1 MPRPP
6 AGTRSGSKGNRE
18 NWHKERTTVANGD
31 VPDGSKARDGS
42 GGEGEEAVWL
52 DLVARYD
59 APVPA
64 EGDAVPWPDRED
76 LASPAVPVPPS
87 DTQPLPEAPEAPSG
101 PVPSGQPWTRAPGA
115 AGGAGPGDAVKPGST
130 AKPGDIAKPGAA
142 GPGSAPRPSGPRD
155 SPRPE
160 VPADEHYIPPPA
172 PPLPKIDAV
181 TKGAWLALF
190 GGPLYL
196 IIATACGWTVSGL
209 AAFIAVAAF
218 VGGFAVLVLR
228 MDSGPPRDRGPDD
241 GAVV

>member
-1 MPRPP
+1 M
-6 AGTRSGSKGNRE
+6 
-18 NWHKERTTVANGD
+18 ANGD
-31 VPDGSKARDGS
+31 EPDGSKARDGS
-42 GGEGEEAVWL
+42 GGDGDEAAWL

-59 APVPA
+59 APTPA

-101 PVPSGQPWTRAPGA
+101 QLPSGQPWPRPPAAASGA
-115 AGGAGPGDAVKPGST
+115 TGPDSAAKPGS
-130 AKPGDIAKPGAA
+130 PV
-142 GPGSAPRPSGPRD
+142 GPGSGPRD
-155 SPRPE
+155 APVPE
-160 VPADEHYIPPPA
+160 TPADAHYIPPPA
-172 PPLPKIDAV
+172 PPLPKIDSV

-196 IIATACGWTVSGL
+196 IIATACGWTISGL

-218 VGGFAVLVLR
+218 IGGFAVLVLR

>member
-1 MPRPP
+1 M
-6 AGTRSGSKGNRE
+6 
-18 NWHKERTTVANGD
+18 ANGD

-42 GGEGEEAVWL
+42 GGEGDEAAWL

-59 APVPA
+59 APAPA
-64 EGDAVPWPDRED
+64 EGGAVPWPDRED
-76 LASPAVPVPPS
+76 LASPAVPVAPS
-87 DTQPLPEAPEAPSG
+87 DTQPLPETPEAPSG
-101 PVPSGQPWTRAPGA
+101 PMPSGQPWARPPVAGTTGPDSA
-115 AGGAGPGDAVKPGST
+115 AEPGST
-130 AKPGDIAKPGAA
+130 ARHTPSGSPA
-142 GPGSAPRPSGPRD
+142 GPGSVSRPRGPRD
-155 SPRPE
+155 APIPDD
-160 VPADEHYIPPPA
+160 PASNHYIPPPP
-172 PPLPKIDAV
+172 PPLPKIDNV

-196 IIATACGWTVSGL
+196 IIATACGWVISGL

>member
-1 MPRPP
+1 
-6 AGTRSGSKGNRE
+6 
-18 NWHKERTTVANGD
+18 

-42 GGEGEEAVWL
+42 GGDGDEAAWL

-59 APVPA
+59 APAPA

-87 DTQPLPEAPEAPSG
+87 DTQPLPETPEAPSG
-101 PVPSGQPWTRAPGA
+101 PLPSGQPLTRLPGA
-115 AGGAGPGDAVKPGST
+115 AGSATGPDSATPGS
-130 AKPGDIAKPGAA
+130 PA
-142 GPGSAPRPSGPRD
+142 GPGSGPRD
-155 SPRPE
+155 APIPHG
-160 VPADEHYIPPPA
+160 PADDHYIPPPA
-172 PPLPKIDAV
+172 PPLPKIDNV

-209 AAFIAVAAF
+209 TAFIAVAAF

>member
-1 MPRPP
+1 
-6 AGTRSGSKGNRE
+6 
-18 NWHKERTTVANGD
+18 VANGD
-31 VPDGSKARDGS
+31 EPDGSKARDGS
-42 GGEGEEAVWL
+42 GGDGDEAAWL

-59 APVPA
+59 TPTPA
-64 EGDAVPWPDRED
+64 GGDAVPWPDRED

-101 PVPSGQPWTRAPGA
+101 QLPSGQPWPRPPA
-115 AGGAGPGDAVKPGST
+115 AAS
-130 AKPGDIAKPGAA
+130 GAA
-142 GPGSAPRPSGPRD
+142 GPDSAAKPGSPVRPGGGPRD
-155 SPRPE
+155 APIPE
-160 VPADEHYIPPPA
+160 NPADEHYVPPPA
-172 PPLPKIDAV
+172 PPLPKIDSV

>member
-1 MPRPP
+1 V
-6 AGTRSGSKGNRE
+6 G
-18 NWHKERTTVANGD
+18 NGD

-42 GGEGEEAVWL
+42 GGEGDEAAWL

-59 APVPA
+59 APAPA
-64 EGDAVPWPDRED
+64 DGDAVPWPDRED
-76 LASPAVPVPPS
+76 LASPAVPVAPS
-87 DTQPLPEAPEAPSG
+87 DTQPLPEAPE
-101 PVPSGQPWTRAPGA
+101 VPSGQVPSGQQWTRPPGA
-115 AGGAGPGDAVKPGST
+115 AASPTGPDDAGKPGS
-130 AKPGDIAKPGAA
+130 PA
-142 GPGSAPRPSGPRD
+142 GPGSAARPSGPRD
-155 SPRPE
+155 APRPE
-160 VPADEHYIPPPA
+160 DPADEHYIPPPA
-172 PPLPKIDAV
+172 PPLPKFDSV

-196 IIATACGWTVSGL
+196 IIATAFGWTVSGL